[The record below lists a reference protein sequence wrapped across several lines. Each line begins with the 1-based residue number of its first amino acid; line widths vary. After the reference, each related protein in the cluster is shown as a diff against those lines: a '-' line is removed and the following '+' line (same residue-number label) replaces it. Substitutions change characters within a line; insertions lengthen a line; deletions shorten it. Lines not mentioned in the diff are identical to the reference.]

1 MIVRN
6 HRELFEAYRTEQ
18 FGKFFITPDAEGII
32 KASLECNVQLL
43 VDAYGDSGSGGYI
56 RIIPSSID
64 TEDGANEYLAELA
77 KFNLTAEMC
86 EFDDTL
92 VQFGAKQIHLQMF
105 AMTEYNLLLL
115 YIKKGG

>member
-6 HRELFEAYRTEQ
+6 HRELLEAYRTE
-18 FGKFFITPDAEGII
+18 KFDRFLITPNAEGII
-32 KASLECNVQLL
+32 KESLEHNVQLL
-43 VDAYGDSGSGGYI
+43 VDAYGEDGSGGYI

-64 TEDGANEYLAELA
+64 AEDGANEYLAELA
-77 KFNLTAEMC
+77 KFNLKPELC

-92 VQFGAKQIHLQMF
+92 VQSGTEQIHLQMF

-115 YIKKGG
+115 YVKKGG

>member
-6 HRELFEAYRTEQ
+6 HKELYEAYRTES
-18 FGKFFITPDAEGII
+18 FGRFLITPNAEGII
-32 KASLECNVQLL
+32 KESLERNVQLL

-64 TEDGANEYLAELA
+64 TEDGANEYLAEMV

-86 EFDDTL
+86 EFDDLL
-92 VQFGAKQIHLQMF
+92 VKSDDEQIRLQMF